1 MGSRNLYSEWIFVVI
16 SISDRVDYRTKEILS
31 FAMSAVESFSLD
43 KMVWCVAEH
52 DAFCR
57 FQTMFDNVDQI
68 YTVDQ

>member
-1 MGSRNLYSEWIFVVI
+1 MTFFV
-16 SISDRVDYRTKEILS
+16 DQFDYRTKEVLF
-31 FAMSAVESFSLD
+31 FAITALEGFTLD

-68 YTVDQ
+68 YTIDQ

>member
-1 MGSRNLYSEWIFVVI
+1 MTIFADQI
-16 SISDRVDYRTKEILS
+16 DYRTKEILY
-31 FAMSAVESFSLD
+31 FAVTALESFTLD